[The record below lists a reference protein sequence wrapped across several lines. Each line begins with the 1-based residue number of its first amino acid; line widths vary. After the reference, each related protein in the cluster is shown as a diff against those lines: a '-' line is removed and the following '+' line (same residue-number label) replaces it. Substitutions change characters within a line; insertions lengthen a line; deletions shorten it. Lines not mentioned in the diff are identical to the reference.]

1 MEDIAL
7 LDVLYNLLIN
17 LDEQAGCFDEETNAK
32 IDTERAKIYKQICEL
47 EQVAQN

>member
-1 MEDIAL
+1 MDTTL

-17 LDEQAGCFDEETNAK
+17 LDEVAGSLDEETNAK
-32 IDTERAKIYKQICEL
+32 IDMERERVYKQIREL